1 MTIAKRLKAH
11 LEAEGVAYETIDH
24 PRTATA
30 SETAQA
36 AHIPGSRLAKTVV
49 LHLETGPVLAVVPS
63 SHRVDLSE
71 LQNLLDRR
79 LGLASETEIGELFD
93 DCELGAAPPVGS
105 AYSVPTVLDRSLSG
119 LDRVWFEGGDHRSL
133 ISVAGAD
140 FDRLMRGA
148 RQGGFSHAV

>member
-49 LHLETGPVLAVVPS
+49 LHLESGPVLAVVPS

-71 LQNLLDRR
+71 LQSLLDRR

-93 DCELGAAPPVGS
+93 DCERRGGASGRVGLQRADRPRPQPVG
-105 AYSVPTVLDRSLSG
+105 ARPG
-119 LDRVWFEGGDHRSL
+119 LVRGRRPPL
-133 ISVAGAD
+133 AD
-140 FDRLMRGA
+140 KRCR
-148 RQGGFSHAV
+148 R

>member
-11 LEAEGVAYETIDH
+11 LEAEGVAYGTIDH
-24 PRTATA
+24 PRTVTA

-36 AHIPGSRLAKTVV
+36 LHIPGSRLAKTVV
-49 LHLETGPVLAVVPS
+49 LHLESGPVLAVVPS

-71 LQNLLDRR
+71 LQSLLDRR
-79 LGLASETEIGELFD
+79 LRLASETEIGEFFD

-105 AYSVPTVLDRSLSG
+105 AYSVPTVLGRSLSG

-133 ISVAGAD
+133 MCVTGAD
-140 FDRLMRGA
+140 FDRLMRNA